1 MWCFFSWR
9 SIKYWLVKI
18 LLMAYYPLSMAGSY
32 KHYKPFNVEQFLH
45 PNAHVA
51 FSSCRGT
58 FSSYPAPVHKDMFST
73 RKRRDFVTPPK
84 STEKFTIQGK
94 HEVFWLPLPAKTSLD
109 SSFQFHFH
117 FLVLSLRF
125 PGDGGTLLWS
135 LSVVTVTAGM
145 TILYG
150 ARVSMERCFF
160 WMLWIGRSQMRLS
173 PTKKIPTSF
182 PLQGP
187 TVTKPSRNRKIIGA
201 WFKK

>member
-9 SIKYWLVKI
+9 STKCWFVKI
-18 LLMAYYPLSMAGSY
+18 LRMAYYPLSMAGSY

-51 FSSCRGT
+51 FSICRGT

-73 RKRRDFVTPPK
+73 RKRRDFVTQPK

-94 HEVFWLPLPAKTSLD
+94 HEVFWLPFPAKTSLD

-117 FLVLSLRF
+117 FLVFSLRF

-135 LSVVTVTAGM
+135 LSVAACYC
-145 TILYG
+145 YG
-150 ARVSMERCFF
+150 PHDHSVWCMCIDGAVFF
-160 WMLWIGRSQMRLS
+160 LNVVNWHESNG
-173 PTKKIPTSF
+173 
-182 PLQGP
+182 
-187 TVTKPSRNRKIIGA
+187 IISH
-201 WFKK
+201 